1 MSQLNYTPLRRT
13 HFHRSQSNSGR
24 GILFTLSVLALTSLL
39 SFVGTNYALHTY
51 FPIKVQGQV
60 ASAVIYPTL
69 PTSSTQLSTVVKEAM
84 EGTKGKYGILIKN
97 LKTGEIYHD
106 NEHMTFESG
115 SLYKLWVMATAYE
128 LIEAGTLKADD
139 PLHADIPKLNEQFNI
154 ATEDAELKEGTIDFT
169 IASGLRQMI
178 TISHNYAALAL
189 SRKVGMKNVKAFLQ
203 NHELEE
209 SFIGQPP
216 KVSAYDIGVFFEK
229 LYNNKLVSP
238 NSDKEMI
245 ALLKEQTINHK
256 LPGELPKSVTI
267 AHKTGE
273 IGLFSHDAGIVYTP
287 KGDYI
292 IVVLSRTDHPP
303 AAEDRIATVS
313 KAVYDYFSE

>member
-1 MSQLNYTPLRRT
+1 MSQLNYTPLRRS
-13 HFHRSQSNSGR
+13 HYYRQRAKGR
-24 GILFTLSVLALTSLL
+24 GAWFTLLVLFFTSVL
-39 SFVGTNYALHTY
+39 SFLGTNHVLHTY
-51 FPIKVQGQV
+51 FPIKIQGQV

-69 PTSSTQLSTVVKEAM
+69 PTSSSQLSTTVQEAM
-84 EGTKGKYGILIKN
+84 EGSKGKYGILIKN

-128 LIEAGTLKADD
+128 QIEKGTLKVDD

-169 IASGLRQMI
+169 IASALRQMI

-209 SFIGQPP
+209 SYTGQPP
-216 KVSAYDIGVFFEK
+216 KVSAYDVGIFFEK
-229 LYNNKLVSP
+229 LYSNTLVSP
-238 NSDKEMI
+238 SSDKEML

-256 LPGELPKSVTI
+256 LPGQLPKDLAI

-292 IVVLSRTDHPP
+292 IVVLSRTDYPP
-303 AAEDRIATVS
+303 GAEDRIATVS